1 MKKKIEL
8 FTKTFFLV
16 ILEQKKPL
24 KILEEEI
31 RKKKFEKKKYKQKGI
46 KNSYE
51 GINLLD
57 DLKKMNDELSRITS
71 KKVPYL
77 SVGLI

>member
-1 MKKKIEL
+1 
-8 FTKTFFLV
+8 V

-57 DLKKMNDELSRITS
+57 DLKKNE
-71 KKVPYL
+71 
-77 SVGLI
+77 